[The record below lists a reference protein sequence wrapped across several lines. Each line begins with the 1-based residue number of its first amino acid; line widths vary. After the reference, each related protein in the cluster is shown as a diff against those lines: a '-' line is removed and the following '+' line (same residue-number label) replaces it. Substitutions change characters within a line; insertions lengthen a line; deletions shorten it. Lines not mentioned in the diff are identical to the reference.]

1 MFGVPRRGDTG
12 QSVDSSTTASTPAP
26 FSSGSQRSSG
36 SSRAVPVSPVTPPS
50 PLCGLHPRN
59 LSRGCPLLRLGGLR
73 TGSAL
78 SMLSDEEEGS
88 GCGGPG
94 RCLTRNGVGAQKSA
108 RHPTLLG
115 VLCWASRRQRQ
126 TLGGAVLAGPPFRGG
141 ADGPKTDQI
150 RSVNFQGVTNACSAI
165 GAGSMAM
172 LKVSMGS

>member
-12 QSVDSSTTASTPAP
+12 QSVDSSTTVSTPAP
-26 FSSGSQRSSG
+26 FSPGSQRSGG

-50 PLCGLHPRN
+50 PPYGLHPRN
-59 LSRGCPLLRLGGLR
+59 LSRRCPLLRLGGPR
-73 TGSAL
+73 QGQL
-78 SMLSDEEEGS
+78 SPCSRMRRKGS

-94 RCLTRNGVGAQKSA
+94 RCLTRKGIWSTKSA

-126 TLGGAVLAGPPFRGG
+126 TRGGAVLAGPPFRGG

-150 RSVNFQGVTNACSAI
+150 RGVKFQG
-165 GAGSMAM
+165 
-172 LKVSMGS
+172 